1 MPIKTRN
8 IWNLFEKLAGAQL
21 LAGGVVNTLGN
32 HISTV
37 LLTSAID
44 KSILRFSEISVSAL
58 YSVSVGV

>member
-21 LAGGVVNTLGN
+21 FAGGVVNT
-32 HISTV
+32 

-44 KSILRFSEISVSAL
+44 KSISRLSKISVSPCI
-58 YSVSVGV
+58 SGVLGV